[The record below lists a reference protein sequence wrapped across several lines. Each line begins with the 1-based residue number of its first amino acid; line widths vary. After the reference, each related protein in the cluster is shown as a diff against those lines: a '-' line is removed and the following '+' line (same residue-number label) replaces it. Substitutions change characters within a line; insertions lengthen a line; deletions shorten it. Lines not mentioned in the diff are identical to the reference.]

1 MEIKESLKTAGG
13 ENLQKPENKEN
24 KEKKRLTVMGI
35 EFVYLYLFGIGVAF
49 VGWIAENIVKI
60 ASQGCFDCR
69 FHILPFISPYALIPF
84 AFQILLGDPD
94 RLAIFGHRLF
104 KKDSLRN
111 KILSNIIC
119 FVTICLAVFLGELAI
134 GSMWE
139 ELFDV
144 RLWDY
149 SNLPLQANKYAG
161 LIPSLGYGGG
171 AYIIFRFIY
180 KPVLSLMRRKVN
192 FGVAKIICATL
203 GVLIVL
209 DTLAMVIQIIVLGQ
223 ATMYWQVQLW

>member
-13 ENLQKPENKEN
+13 ENLQKPEN

-139 ELFDV
+139 ALFDV